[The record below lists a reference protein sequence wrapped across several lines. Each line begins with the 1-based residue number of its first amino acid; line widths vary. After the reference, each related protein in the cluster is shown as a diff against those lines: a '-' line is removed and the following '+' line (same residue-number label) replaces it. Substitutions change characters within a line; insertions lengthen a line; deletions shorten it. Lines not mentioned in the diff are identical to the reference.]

1 MKAQG
6 SADPTWLAHVVASR
20 AQSLEDVTVAQM
32 SSVAVLL
39 GDDWSAVAEALAADA
54 LASGH
59 AVMTA
64 SLAVA
69 PLSDLQALV
78 AALSASLRLSGVE
91 AGRRNGLVAA
101 LERFVEEHKK
111 RAEEEFEERAEREAL
126 TGELRTLARQHLS
139 GVSGKAGTRRLSAWL
154 GGKDVAPSADEL
166 AMRPLSARTAKRALV
181 QLTRLTRVLGA
192 RGARILLTDAHALV
206 DLPDARREVAYTVL
220 RELVDNTDGGH
231 GMVATELLLL
241 GGRGLIDRKASIHA
255 HPALASRIVVDDMHK
270 PPVPHRTLMSVDSP
284 ASGEP
289 LGPVPR
295 VRAVAQHRGPA
306 LRALVRFGQGL
317 PPLEAAPEL
326 TMGMD
331 EIDAR
336 IEKLFEHAANDG
348 SVFAVLSGEYGAGK
362 THHLLH
368 LEARALADERPVFRL
383 AVERLDEDLGNPQRH
398 LRRLLES
405 AVLPLRRRQ
414 SPLDR
419 LEAWLG
425 SEAGHKRLKSA
436 LLAIVLE
443 GGDAA
448 RPAARALGGAA
459 GDEGELDAA
468 LVTEVLGALDLSDK
482 PSAPSYRKDAYAR
495 LHLWLELLRRLEGC
509 EGPVVILDEAE
520 NLYRAGVSRPE
531 RRTALRSLAFYC
543 GGSLPRACVVLTV
556 TPDTLVALR
565 EEAEELLGEIEDQVT
580 LLPAEDVVL
589 LRRRLLRSR
598 PIMVQKLSRDE
609 LRTLADKARKLAR
622 EVRGKTSDPESPAF
636 VAWAVGD
643 AHTPRELLRRVVA
656 RTEELGWRSEDR

>member
-1 MKAQG
+1 MSTERPEPEA
-6 SADPTWLAHVVASR
+6 WLAHVVAAR

-39 GDDWSAVAEALAADA
+39 GGATERAVETLAADA
-54 LASGH
+54 LSSGH
-59 AVMTA
+59 AVMRA
-64 SLAVA
+64 SLASA
-69 PLSDLQALV
+69 PLSELETLV
-78 AALSASLRLSGVE
+78 AALSASLRLPGVE
-91 AGRRNGLVAA
+91 AGRRHGLLAA
-101 LERFVEEHKK
+101 LEHFAESHGK
-111 RAEEEFEERAEREAL
+111 RAEEVFEERSERESL
-126 TGELRTLARQHLS
+126 SGELHALARQHLL
-139 GVSGKAGTRRLSAWL
+139 GVSGKAGLRRLSAWL
-154 GGKDVAPSADEL
+154 GGKDLTPTADEL
-166 AMRPLSARTAKRALV
+166 ALRPLSARTAKRALV
-181 QLTRLTRVLGA
+181 QLTRLCRVLGA
-192 RGARILLTDAHALV
+192 RGARILCTDAEALV
-206 DLPDARREVAYTVL
+206 DLSEARREVAYTVL

-241 GGRGLIDRKASIHA
+241 GARGLLDRKASIHA
-255 HPALASRIVVDDMHK
+255 HPALASRIVVDDMDK
-270 PPVPHRTLMSVDSP
+270 PPVPHRTLVALDPP

-295 VRAVAQHRGPA
+295 VRAVAQPRAAA

-317 PPLEAAPEL
+317 PPLEASPEL
-326 TMGMD
+326 TMGME

-336 IEKLFEHAANDG
+336 IERLFEHASNDG

-419 LEAWLG
+419 LESWLG
-425 SEAGHKRLKSA
+425 SETSRKRLRGA
-436 LLAIVLE
+436 LEAVAAA

-448 RPAARALGGAA
+448 RAAARALGAA
-459 GDEGELDAA
+459 HGDGELDAST
-468 LVTEVLGALDLSDK
+468 VTEVLGALDLTDK
-482 PSAPSYRKDAYAR
+482 PAAPSYRKDAYGR
-495 LHLWLELLRRLEGC
+495 LHLWLELLARLEGC

-543 GGSLPRACVVLTV
+543 GGSLPRACVVLAV
-556 TPDTLVALR
+556 TPDTLAALR
-565 EEAEELLGEIEDQVT
+565 EEAEALLEEIEEQVT
-580 LLPAEDVVL
+580 LLPAEDVAL

-598 PIMVQKLSRDE
+598 PIAVQRLSREE
-609 LRTLADKARKLAR
+609 LRTLAERARRLAR
-622 EVRGKTSDPESPAF
+622 DVRGRTHDPDGPAF
-636 VAWAVGD
+636 VTWAVGD
-643 AHTPRELLRRVVA
+643 AHTPRELLRRVVG
-656 RTEELGWRSEDR
+656 RTEELGWRAADR